1 MAAAAL
7 RPDLRPGL
15 KWDDQDY
22 RIARLTGSYRCSIYG
37 LGVVANSTIPGVPAS
52 TIASEDIRISFGS
65 LPAWLHEVSD
75 TQIETSYVADYKSAF
90 GEPALRVFRVL
101 DGRYYRFRYADET
114 EFVVDNAGTEVWAA
128 WNEPLTLED
137 TATYLLGPVMGFV
150 MLLRG
155 VVCLHAS
162 AVVIGNEAIALLGP
176 AGSGKSTTAAA
187 FAELGYSVLAED
199 VVTLDD
205 QGDHFLVRPGYP
217 CIRLWPASVKA
228 LYGSETHLPRLTPN
242 WDKCYL
248 DLSDNFQREP
258 LRLAAIYHLG
268 ERRHETSAPFV
279 QALDRS
285 EGLMSLVANTYATKL
300 MDKQM
305 RAREFELLTRVV
317 KNVPLRRVTPHAD
330 PSRISD
336 LCARIVED
344 FFSHKKAQKHKTA

>member
-1 MAAAAL
+1 MH
-7 RPDLRPGL
+7 
-15 KWDDQDY
+15 
-22 RIARLTGSYRCSIYG
+22 YRCSIYG
-37 LGVVANSTIPGVPAS
+37 LGIISNSTIPGVPPS
-52 TIASEDIRISFGS
+52 TIASEDVRISFGS
-65 LPAWLHEVSD
+65 LPAWLDEVTG
-75 TQIETSYVADYKSAF
+75 TQVETSYIADYKSAC

-101 DGRYYRFRYADET
+101 DGRYYKFRYADET

-128 WNEPLTLED
+128 WREPLTIED

-162 AVVIGNEAIALLGP
+162 AVAIGKEAIALLGP

-187 FAELGYSVLAED
+187 FAERGYSVLAED

-205 QGDHFLVRPGYP
+205 RGDQFLVRPGYP
-217 CIRLWPASVKA
+217 CIRLWPAAVKA
-228 LYGSETHLPRLTPN
+228 LYGSETHLPKLTPN

-248 DLSDNFQREP
+248 DLDENFQREP

-268 ERRHETSAPFV
+268 ERRHEVTAPFV

-285 EGLMSLVANTYATKL
+285 DGLMALVANTYATKL

-330 PSRISD
+330 P
-336 LCARIVED
+336 ARIPELCTRIVAD
-344 FFSHKKAQKHKTA
+344 FLDVQS